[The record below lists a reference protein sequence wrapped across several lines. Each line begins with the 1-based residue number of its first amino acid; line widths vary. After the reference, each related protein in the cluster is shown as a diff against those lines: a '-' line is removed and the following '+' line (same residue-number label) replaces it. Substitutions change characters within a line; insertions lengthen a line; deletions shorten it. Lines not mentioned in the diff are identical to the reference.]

1 LFDQGVGYAVN
12 FYVLAAWCFAG
23 AAVLLFMRRPGVLD
37 ERH

>member
-12 FYVLAAWCFAG
+12 FYFLAAWCFVG